1 MNIDVAILGGMGPQ
15 AGANYFKI
23 LTDLF
28 STDKGDQEHPQVL
41 LYSNSKQLI
50 EIMTNHTKSLMLA

>member
-1 MNIDVAILGGMGPQ
+1 MNIDIAILGGMGPQ

-28 STDKGDQEHPQVL
+28 STEKGDQEHPEVL
-41 LYSNSKQLI
+41 LYSN
-50 EIMTNHTKSLMLA
+50 